1 MTNDQIRE
9 ETIEMM
15 IGFMREHLYSGQDIS
30 NQDLAD
36 TAAIYY
42 DIVKGMEEAVI
53 EEESRRAVIAAGIA
67 SGESSA
73 PTHLIDASS
82 PSQVDL
88 MGGAEAI
95 NRSAS
100 NKGI

>member
-9 ETIEMM
+9 ETIELMT
-15 IGFMREHLYSGQDIS
+15 GFMRDHLYMGQEIS
-30 NQDLAD
+30 DQDLLD

-53 EEESRRAVIAAGIA
+53 EEETRRASIAAGIA
-67 SGESSA
+67 AGESTA
-73 PTHLIDASS
+73 PSHLIDASS

-100 NKGI
+100 DKGI

>member
-15 IGFMREHLYSGQDIS
+15 TGFMRDHLYAGQEIS
-30 NQDLAD
+30 DQDLAD

-42 DIVKGMEEAVI
+42 DIVKGMEEAVLD
-53 EEESRRAVIAAGIA
+53 EEARRASIAAAISAGK
-67 SGESSA
+67 SSA
-73 PTHLIDASS
+73 PSHLTDASS
-82 PSQVDL
+82 PSQVGL

-100 NKGI
+100 DRGY